1 MQVTYV
7 IPTYIYYQLASAF
20 REKWSFALK
29 IHEFYKR
36 GSLMEYSELSIHC
49 KAEAEV
55 DPAFLINGG
64 PYSKIFLSD
73 LRKLFKI
80 G

>member
-1 MQVTYV
+1 
-7 IPTYIYYQLASAF
+7 
-20 REKWSFALK
+20 
-29 IHEFYKR
+29 
-36 GSLMEYSELSIHC
+36 MEYSELSIHC

-73 LRKLFKI
+73 LRKLFKMASFL
-80 G
+80 